1 MERSWVHLVVGAA
14 ALFVVVVGIR
24 HFSGSDS
31 SSDFEEASAS
41 RPQVASLPE
50 RAASDKGGWIA
61 RPGDAEPG
69 DAIGARGRGMPGS
82 RAADGPGARSG
93 SGSPSGSGSGAGG
106 ISSGQRGGS
115 VVIDRGRAATGGGGG
130 APGFHASTGGIAGSQ
145 GGDALQVDSSVAA
158 VDAPF
163 EGARP
168 ITGPIG
174 GAGGGRGASHDTVQQ
189 VTDKP
194 ADSKP
199 VPDDG
204 GPVLSLPFDKSPEP
218 DRGDGAV
225 FSQGVTFDSGQGA
238 VFQADSQFVVPNG
251 GNLKGDGGAISMWVQ
266 PSWAGGDES
275 NASLAQ
281 LRNQNQWDDRLQI
294 FKNGVYLRF
303 LMASSGEAEGQ
314 GQESNI
320 GLNISDWA
328 PGDWHN
334 VVASWGQNDSG
345 QLVQQFYVDGKLVG
359 QEPVKG
365 GFNVRPGTPLYIGSD
380 LPQGTSGFG
389 GAISQFKAFGGAVTP
404 DQVSN
409 LASERPQ

>member
-14 ALFVVVVGIR
+14 ALFVVVAGIK

-31 SSDFEEASAS
+31 PSDFEEASAS

-50 RAASDKGGWIA
+50 RVSSDKGGWIA

-69 DAIGARGRGMPGS
+69 NAMGTRGPGLQGS
-82 RAADGPGARSG
+82 RATGAPGARSD
-93 SGSPSGSGSGAGG
+93 SGSGGT
-106 ISSGQRGGS
+106 SSDQRGGS
-115 VVIDRGRAATGGGGG
+115 VVVDRGRTAAGSGSGGTG
-130 APGFHASTGGIAGSQ
+130 FRASAGGIAGPG
-145 GGDALQVDSSVAA
+145 GGDALEVGSSVPV

-163 EGARP
+163 DGARP

-174 GAGGGRGASHDTVQQ
+174 GAGGGRTASHDAVQQ

-194 ADSKP
+194 ADGSKP

-204 GPVLSLPFDKSPEP
+204 GPVLSLPFDKSTEP

-225 FSQGVTFDSGQGA
+225 FSQGITFDSGQGA
-238 VFQADSQFVVPNG
+238 VFQTDSQFVVPNG

-303 LMASSGEAEGQ
+303 LMASSGTAEGQ

-380 LPQGTSGFG
+380 LPQGISGLG

-404 DQVSN
+404 DQVSS
-409 LASERPQ
+409 LASDRPQ